1 MSPVCRESNETLAG
15 LKIKKRNLRHWRTL
29 GGAKGGASPP
39 NNIYSS
45 FSFEK
50 WKHTKVFILKSGTV
64 AYYLVHHFALLL
76 SWLQQFVRLCVTLIV
91 QSSDIIYK
99 SASGD

>member
-1 MSPVCRESNETLAG
+1 MADTRG
-15 LKIKKRNLRHWRTL
+15 

-50 WKHTKVFILKSGTV
+50 WKHKKVFILRSGTV
-64 AYYLVHHFALLL
+64 AYYLVHYFALLL
-76 SWLQQFVRLCVTLIV
+76 TWLQQFVRFCVTL
-91 QSSDIIYK
+91 
-99 SASGD
+99 